1 MTIKK
6 ISACGLLFVCSLH
19 AIEENDLKEEKI
31 NEETQSESTFEAN
44 SLVNKNNWNT
54 RKWGSIYFLFPHL
67 SFVNLNN
74 NDKSCVGNIVPSSGK
89 LINFFLSGVVEY
101 KYMFHRKLGINVRLN
116 LNNQDGFFGKEE
128 FLSTFSFDCS
138 LEWIYARKG
147 KHIFSGSFSPI
158 GLGLMQDLK
167 TCDFVDKMYTKMW
180 TWGFMLLKYEYDRR
194 FYLNFGKIKANWVFS
209 MEKLLVIPFTIL
221 FNVFSLEF
229 GLNIIGVNDWRK
241 KKMKNKKKNER
252 KKENLDV

>member
-6 ISACGLLFVCSLH
+6 ILACGLLFVRSLY
-19 AIEENDLKEEKI
+19 AIEENGLNEEKI
-31 NEETQSESTFEAN
+31 NKETQSESTFEAN

-67 SFVNLNN
+67 SIPNIMKFAKECYLSEKI
-74 NDKSCVGNIVPSSGK
+74 KSSPGK
-89 LINFFLSGVVEY
+89 LIIFFLSGVVEY

-116 LNNQDGFFGKEE
+116 LNNLELFCDNPND
-128 FLSTFSFDCS
+128 LISLDPFDCS

-158 GLGLMQDLK
+158 GLGLMQKADSGDLANE
-167 TCDFVDKMYTKMW
+167 MYTKMW

-194 FYLNFGKIKANWVFS
+194 FYLNFGKIKKSWFLCGVKFDDFIGTLCFN
-209 MEKLLVIPFTIL
+209 LL
-221 FNVFSLEF
+221 SLEF

-241 KKMKNKKKNER
+241 KKMK
-252 KKENLDV
+252 KEE

>member
-6 ISACGLLFVCSLH
+6 ISACGLLFVRSLY
-19 AIEENDLKEEKI
+19 AIEENDLNEEKI

-67 SFVNLNN
+67 SFPNMLRFT
-74 NDKSCVGNIVPSSGK
+74 DKFYLSQKIKSSPGK
-89 LINFFLSGVVEY
+89 LIIFFLSGVVEY

-116 LNNQDGFFGKEE
+116 LNNLELFCVNL
-128 FLSTFSFDCS
+128 LSLLSFDCS

-158 GLGLMQDLK
+158 GLGLMQRLDFGK
-167 TCDFVDKMYTKMW
+167 FVDEMCTRMW

-194 FYLNFGKIKANWVFS
+194 FYLNFGKFKANWFFCEGIPPV
-209 MEKLLVIPFTIL
+209 LLLTL
-221 FNVFSLEF
+221 CANLLSLEF

-241 KKMKNKKKNER
+241 KKMK
-252 KKENLDV
+252 KEE